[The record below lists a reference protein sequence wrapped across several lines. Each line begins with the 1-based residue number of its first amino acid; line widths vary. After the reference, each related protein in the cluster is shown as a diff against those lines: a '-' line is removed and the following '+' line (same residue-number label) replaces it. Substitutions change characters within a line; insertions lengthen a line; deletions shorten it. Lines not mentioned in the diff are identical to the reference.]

1 MTIPYTKSGD
11 RHTLRVD
18 RSCINV
24 QHHGRHVSQVTMVC
38 PAGVMDEAES
48 TISCSLTIL
57 TVRIRALLSEITH
70 CTRQHAS
77 VLILQLGLAQAK
89 QLLNACSLSLSLSLS
104 FSMAT
109 KA

>member
-77 VLILQLGLAQAK
+77 VLIWVWPRP
-89 QLLNACSLSLSLSLS
+89 NSCSMPALSLSVFFNGYQGMKIISG
-104 FSMAT
+104 
-109 KA
+109 